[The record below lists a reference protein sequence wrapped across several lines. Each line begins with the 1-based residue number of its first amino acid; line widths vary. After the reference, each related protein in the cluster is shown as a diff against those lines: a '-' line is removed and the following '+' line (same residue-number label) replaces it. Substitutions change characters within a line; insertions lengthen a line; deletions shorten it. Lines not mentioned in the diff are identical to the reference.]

1 MSDAKPKLLRRMVLR
16 VFPKSPDFFSLL
28 EEQAGM
34 MVHSVRLLLDF
45 METGDAAMAELVKV
59 DEHEADKLKAR
70 NLRILNEA
78 FSTPF
83 DREDIYRAITH
94 LDHVV
99 NYCKTTVN
107 EMGLLQVPPDAHTL
121 AMVQRLEEGADAIR
135 QGFEKLRRDPA
146 AARENADAGRKAER
160 RMEKLY
166 RIALAD
172 LFQGDDY
179 LGMFKRREIYR
190 HLSNAGDRLARAANT
205 LHDIVVK
212 IS

>member
-1 MSDAKPKLLRRMVLR
+1 MSDPKPSLPKRLLNR

-34 MVHSVRLLLDF
+34 MVHSVRLLLNY
-45 METGDAAMAELVKV
+45 METGEAAAAELVKI

-107 EMGLLQVPPDAHTL
+107 EMDLLQLSPDTHTL

-135 QGFEKLRRDPA
+135 KGFENLRRDPA
-146 AARENADAGRKAER
+146 AAREFADAGRKAER

-166 RIALAD
+166 RIALVD

-179 LGMFKRREIYR
+179 LRMFKKREIYR